1 MRKFYRLSKQFKK
14 KESEYEITP
23 VDGIEISGN
32 EQKEQI
38 DTKKLNTPNN
48 IFYPVDEI
56 EIVGKHHVE
65 NIKEPIDEIQIIGK
79 EKIQGIIDPVDE
91 IEIVGKELNNNN
103 IFEPVDEIIIVG
115 KDLNMDII
123 NGKNNIYN
131 NYNNNNYIYKTNFEF
146 QINPEKNNNKIKKEN
161 KKDKALIALIDN
173 NDSSIEERDN
183 SDKENIDD
191 NIDLNMN
198 ETDNKK
204 LKEINKLKAQLE
216 KEKGKIKELVKKI
229 IELESE
235 MNDDKNKI

>member
-1 MRKFYRLSKQFKK
+1 MRKFYRLSKQLKK
-14 KESEYEITP
+14 KENQLFQNQYEITP
-23 VDGIEISGN
+23 VDGIEISGK

-38 DTKKLNTPNN
+38 NSTKPNLSNN

-56 EIVGKHHVE
+56 EIVGKHHIE

-79 EKIQGIIDPVDE
+79 EKIEGIIDPVDE

-103 IFEPVDEIIIVG
+103 IFEPVDEIMIVG

-123 NGKNNIYN
+123 NGKNNN
-131 NYNNNNYIYKTNFEF
+131 IYKTNFEF
-146 QINPEKNNNKIKKEN
+146 QINPEKNKIKKEN
-161 KKDKALIALIDN
+161 KKDKALMALIDN

-198 ETDNKK
+198 ETENKK
-204 LKEINKLKAQLE
+204 LKEINKLKTQLE

-229 IELESE
+229 IELESD
-235 MNDDKNKI
+235 MNEDKNKI

>member
-1 MRKFYRLSKQFKK
+1 MRKFYRLSKQLKK
-14 KESEYEITP
+14 KENQLFQNQYEITP
-23 VDGIEISGN
+23 VDGIEISGK

-38 DTKKLNTPNN
+38 NSTKPNLSNN

-56 EIVGKHHVE
+56 EIVGKHHIE

-79 EKIQGIIDPVDE
+79 EKIDGIIDPVDE

-103 IFEPVDEIIIVG
+103 IFEPVDEIMIVG

-123 NGKNNIYN
+123 NGKNNN
-131 NYNNNNYIYKTNFEF
+131 IYKTNFEF
-146 QINPEKNNNKIKKEN
+146 QINSEKNINKIIKEN
-161 KKDKALIALIDN
+161 KKDKALMALIDN

-198 ETDNKK
+198 ETENKK
-204 LKEINKLKAQLE
+204 LKEINKLKTQLE

-229 IELESE
+229 IELESD
-235 MNDDKNKI
+235 MNEDKNKI

>member
-1 MRKFYRLSKQFKK
+1 MRKFYRLSKQLKK
-14 KESEYEITP
+14 KENQLFQNQYEITP
-23 VDGIEISGN
+23 VDGIEISG
-32 EQKEQI
+32 KEQQEQI
-38 DTKKLNTPNN
+38 NSTKPNLSNN

-56 EIVGKHHVE
+56 EIVGKHHIE

-79 EKIQGIIDPVDE
+79 EKIEGIIDPVDE

-103 IFEPVDEIIIVG
+103 IFEPVDEIMIVG

-123 NGKNNIYN
+123 NGKNNN
-131 NYNNNNYIYKTNFEF
+131 IYKTNFEF
-146 QINPEKNNNKIKKEN
+146 QINPEKNKIKKEN
-161 KKDKALIALIDN
+161 KKDKALMALIDN

-198 ETDNKK
+198 ETENKK
-204 LKEINKLKAQLE
+204 LKEINKLKTQLE

-229 IELESE
+229 IELESD
-235 MNDDKNKI
+235 MNEDKNKI

>member
-1 MRKFYRLSKQFKK
+1 MRKFYRLSKQLKK
-14 KESEYEITP
+14 KENQLFQNQYEITP
-23 VDGIEISGN
+23 VDGIKISGK

-38 DTKKLNTPNN
+38 NSTKPNLSNN

-79 EKIQGIIDPVDE
+79 EKIEGIIDPVDE
-91 IEIVGKELNNNN
+91 IEIVGKELNNNI
-103 IFEPVDEIIIVG
+103 IFEPVDEIMIVG

-123 NGKNNIYN
+123 NGK
-131 NYNNNNYIYKTNFEF
+131 NNYIYKTNFEF
-146 QINPEKNNNKIKKEN
+146 QINPEKNKIKKEN
-161 KKDKALIALIDN
+161 KKDKALMALIDN

-198 ETDNKK
+198 ETENKK
-204 LKEINKLKAQLE
+204 LKEINKLKTQLE

-229 IELESE
+229 IELESD
-235 MNDDKNKI
+235 MNEDKNKI

>member
-1 MRKFYRLSKQFKK
+1 MRKFYRLSKQLKK
-14 KESEYEITP
+14 KENQSLQNQYEITP
-23 VDGIEISGN
+23 VDGIEISGK

-38 DTKKLNTPNN
+38 NSTKPNLSNN

-56 EIVGKHHVE
+56 EIVGKHHIE

-79 EKIQGIIDPVDE
+79 EKIEGIIDPVDE

-103 IFEPVDEIIIVG
+103 IFEPVDEIMIVG

-123 NGKNNIYN
+123 NGKNNN
-131 NYNNNNYIYKTNFEF
+131 IYKTNFEF
-146 QINPEKNNNKIKKEN
+146 QINPEININKIKKEN
-161 KKDKALIALIDN
+161 KKDKALMALIDN

-198 ETDNKK
+198 ETENKK
-204 LKEINKLKAQLE
+204 LKEINKLKTQLE

-229 IELESE
+229 IELESD
-235 MNDDKNKI
+235 MNEDKNKI

>member
-1 MRKFYRLSKQFKK
+1 MRKFYRLSKQLKK
-14 KESEYEITP
+14 KENQLFQNQYEITP
-23 VDGIEISGN
+23 VDGIKISGK

-38 DTKKLNTPNN
+38 NSTKPNLSNN

-56 EIVGKHHVE
+56 EIVGKHHIE

-79 EKIQGIIDPVDE
+79 EKIEGIIDPVDE
-91 IEIVGKELNNNN
+91 IEIVGKELNNNI
-103 IFEPVDEIIIVG
+103 IFEPVDEIMIVG

-123 NGKNNIYN
+123 NGKNNN
-131 NYNNNNYIYKTNFEF
+131 IYKTNFEF
-146 QINPEKNNNKIKKEN
+146 QINPEININKIKKEN
-161 KKDKALIALIDN
+161 KKDKALMALIDN

-198 ETDNKK
+198 ETENKK
-204 LKEINKLKAQLE
+204 LKEINKLKTQLE

-229 IELESE
+229 IELESD
-235 MNDDKNKI
+235 MNEDKNKI